1 MVHRA
6 LPKVIPKSVD
16 MYSPVAFDTSVILGS
31 LVLKAN
37 FDWRFCDPSEAYI
50 PAVFEAITN
59 NLIWRHTSGA
69 LCSSWELGQ
78 LKEFGEVSSL
88 WQVRYWMIPDL
99 LEKCGVQRRHAEDLL
114 PKVVCMLAEVELHLP
129 ELPVMKLLRDKW
141 QMTQINGAQSV
152 LN

>member
-1 MVHRA
+1 MNTRNLSICSLLSYSIDAAAFMVHRA

-69 LCSSWELGQ
+69 LCSSC
-78 LKEFGEVSSL
+78 EVDP
-88 WQVRYWMIPDL
+88 IIETDL
-99 LEKCGVQRRHAEDLL
+99 T
-114 PKVVCMLAEVELHLP
+114 VV
-129 ELPVMKLLRDKW
+129 
-141 QMTQINGAQSV
+141 
-152 LN
+152 